1 MFQIIWSTIAAQDL
15 DDIVSWILNNHST
28 HHAESFVDMIDSSVS
43 QLSRQ
48 PESGRVIPELER
60 QNITK
65 YREIVM
71 PPWRLF
77 YTIDDN
83 RIFVHAVIDGRRNI
97 EDILLRR
104 NIR

>member
-1 MFQIIWSTIAAQDL
+1 MTRIIWSTIAAHDL
-15 DDIVSWILNNHST
+15 DDIVSWILDNHSAR
-28 HHAESFVDMIDSSVS
+28 HAESFLELIDVSVRR
-43 QLSRQ
+43 LTHQ

-65 YREIVM
+65 YREVVL

-77 YTIDDN
+77 YTTEPDRVLI
-83 RIFVHAVIDGRRNI
+83 HAVIDGRRNI

-104 NIR
+104 SIR